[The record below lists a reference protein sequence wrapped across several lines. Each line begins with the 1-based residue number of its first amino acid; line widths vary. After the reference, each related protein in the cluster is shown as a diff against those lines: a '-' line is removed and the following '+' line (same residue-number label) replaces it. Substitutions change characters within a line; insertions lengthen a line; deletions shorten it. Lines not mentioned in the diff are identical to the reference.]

1 MLVLSRKKNEVI
13 LIGDQIRL
21 TIVKLDKG
29 KVRVGIEAPKEVK
42 VFREEIAGTAPQA
55 KAG

>member
-21 TIVKLDKG
+21 TIVELDRG